1 MNTTFAVSV
10 GNTRTQTGILSAD
23 SVSDVQTCRADS
35 IEDVLERATAWWKDE
50 GKENNGSVLLG
61 SVNPDVSAK
70 IESLV
75 RDQLG
80 TEVYVLER
88 DVPVPIGR
96 SLDPETI
103 VGVDRLLCAAA
114 AWDRT
119 KQACVVVDAGTAVT
133 VDFVDGEGVFHGGAI
148 LPGASMQLASLA
160 DGTTLLDAVEF
171 AVPDKDA
178 FGRSTAAA
186 MQRGVYHGIRGGVW
200 RLIEI
205 YATAYGGY
213 PVVLATGGD
222 ATALFGDDELIT
234 AIIPDLALNGIAA
247 AVRHASTTD
256 ADIES

>member
-10 GNTRTQTGILSAD
+10 GNTRTQTGLLSANT
-23 SVSDVQTCRADS
+23 VSAVASFPSDS
-35 IEDVLERATAWWKDE
+35 IETALERATAWWKDE
-50 GKENNGSVLLG
+50 GESNEGSVLLA

-70 IESLV
+70 IESIV

-88 DVPVPIGR
+88 DMPVPIGR

-148 LPGASMQLASLA
+148 LPGATMQLASLA
-160 DGTTLLDAVEF
+160 DGAMLLDAVEF
-171 AVPDKDA
+171 TVPGKDA

-200 RLIEI
+200 RLIEVF
-205 YATAYGGY
+205 ATAYGGY
-213 PVVLATGGD
+213 PIVLATGGD
-222 ATALFGDDELIT
+222 ASTLFGDDELIT
-234 AIIPDLALNGIAA
+234 AIIPDLALNGIAV

-256 ADIES
+256 ADTNT